1 MPTLCDRGRRS
12 LSRRSPSS
20 SWLWRLPTR
29 WRALRGN
36 TVRPLIIF
44 CVHRSVGLRWPQVQ
58 RAAERKGLLLSRGP
72 SRGGRSVAR
81 QRKRNWSSPS
91 DVGVGR
97 APRLIRLPPSTPDMC
112 GSRLASGGLPG
123 STRCGSAATN
133 RTEIG
138 SLLTGKSCATAL
150 ASILARRPIPKPASH
165 NIVESAARPLRRC
178 GERRERAAR
187 RVGRREAPSAPHT
200 AG

>member
-58 RAAERKGLLLSRGP
+58 RAAERNKAATYRRSKSRRTTGCAARQKGIGARHLRLAW
-72 SRGGRSVAR
+72 VAR
-81 QRKRNWSSPS
+81 AW
-91 DVGVGR
+91 
-97 APRLIRLPPSTPDMC
+97 LIRFPPSTPGMC

-123 STRCGSAATN
+123 SARCGSAATN

-138 SLLTGKSCATAL
+138 SLLAGQSCATAL
-150 ASILARRPIPKPASH
+150 ASIWRGVQCRNRLPTTYSKAPP
-165 NIVESAARPLRRC
+165 
-178 GERRERAAR
+178 
-187 RVGRREAPSAPHT
+187 APSGGARKKGT
-200 AG
+200 GG